1 MRTGQH
7 KTQEHPHVD
16 PGGQAIFLPNFC
28 EGRTFFLVVL
38 IAQLLAFLV
47 ALSSNPPQQGFW
59 VNLALVS
66 LFVQWVALGTG
77 LVLCLA
83 RRFLDRL
90 GPFVAAAGTW
100 LIIQAV
106 ILVFTLLA
114 LGMGRLWGW
123 ETLGSGLSHEEF
135 LLRTLAIGAIVS
147 AVALRYL
154 YVQKQWQHNVEA
166 EARSRV
172 QALHARIRPH
182 FLFNSMNT
190 IANLTRSRP
199 EVAEST
205 VMDLADLFRATLS
218 SRETGTLSEEIAL
231 ARQYLRIEALRLGER
246 LQVHWDVDERLSP
259 DHPVPSLILQ
269 PLVENSVYHGIEP
282 STEGGTVTVALRQ
295 AGEMLRITVEN
306 PMPSQEHRRRRPGN
320 RFAQE
325 SIRQRLALAYRGRA
339 RMETTQSADH
349 YRVDILVPRRT
360 S

>member
-1 MRTGQH
+1 M
-7 KTQEHPHVD
+7 
-16 PGGQAIFLPNFC
+16 FLPNFC

-38 IAQLLAFLV
+38 IAQLLSFLV
-47 ALSSNPPQQGFW
+47 ALSSNPPDHGFW
-59 VNLALVS
+59 ANLALIS
-66 LFVQWVALGTG
+66 LFVQWNALGTV
-77 LVLCLA
+77 LALCLA
-83 RRFLDRL
+83 RRPLYRL
-90 GPFVAAAGTW
+90 GPFAAAAGTW
-100 LIIQAV
+100 LIVQAI

-114 LGMGRLWGW
+114 LLLSRFWGW
-123 ETLGSGLSHEEF
+123 ETLGSGLSEGEF
-135 LLRTLAIGAIVS
+135 LARTLAIGAIVS

-172 QALHARIRPH
+172 QALQARIRPH

-231 ARQYLRIEALRLGER
+231 ARQYLRIEALRLGDR
-246 LQVHWDVDERLSP
+246 LQVHWDVDERLPP

-282 STEGGTVTVALRQ
+282 STEGGTVTVALHQ

-306 PMPSQEHRRRRPGN
+306 PMPSETHRCRRPGN

-339 RMETTQSADH
+339 RMETTPSPDR
-349 YRVDILVPRRT
+349 YRVDILVPRRLP
-360 S
+360 